1 MRISRRGVLG
11 GAGALLVGFSMRAR
25 SSVLLAREAG
35 GADGHALPASLAR
48 NPWLDSW
55 IRIAADGSVT
65 AFTGKA
71 ELGQGIKTALLQLV
85 AEELEVSFQRV
96 QLVTA
101 DTARTPDEQY
111 TAGSHSTQDS
121 GTALRY
127 VASQVREILKS
138 EAARRWGVAAD
149 RVNAA
154 NGVITAPDGR
164 RIAYGELV
172 ADELLYV
179 QVQPP
184 VRLKDPARFRL
195 VNRSVPRVDIP
206 GKVSGGEA
214 FVQDLRLPGMLH
226 GRVLRPP
233 SYGAQLKALDLAPIE
248 RMPGVVKVVRDGNF
262 VGVVAKG
269 EFQAIKAL
277 QAVSDRARWTEKP
290 SLPAQ
295 QELSKFLTSL
305 PTEDFK
311 IFDQQAPHD
320 AGVRHLEARYSRPY
334 LSHGSIGPSCAVALF
349 SDDVLTVWTHSQ
361 GIYPTRAAIAQLLG
375 LPVSS
380 VRCIH
385 TEGSGCYG
393 HNGADDAA
401 ADAAMLAMTLPGTP
415 IRLQWMREQENT
427 WQPFGPAMV
436 SSVAASLDAS
446 GRVVSWEYGVWS
458 NTHTMRPGPAGA
470 LLAAQQKSRPFP
482 VPHPFPLPQPE
493 GGGDRNG
500 IPLYSFPD
508 TRVLHH
514 FLVDMPIRV
523 SSLRSLGAHMNVFA
537 IESFM
542 DELALAARVD
552 PVEFRLRHLTDARA
566 REVVTT
572 AAERFGWGSRKANSP
587 GSGFGFAFARYKN
600 MSAYCAVALEATVE
614 SDSGRTVVSR
624 VVAAVDT
631 GEIVNPDGVK
641 NQVEGAILQSLSWAL
656 YESVRF
662 DDTRITSVDWA
673 TYPILRF
680 HAVPASIEVHL
691 IARSGYPLL
700 GCGETAQGPTTGAL
714 ANAVANAT
722 GKRMR
727 DLPLT
732 AERVKAVMAEL

>member
-1 MRISRRGVLG
+1 MRISRRDLLG
-11 GAGALLVGFSMRAR
+11 GAGALIVGFSVWAR
-25 SSVLLAREAG
+25 SSVSVAREVG
-35 GADGHALPASLAR
+35 GADGDALPPSLAR

-55 IRIAADGSVT
+55 VRVAADGSVT

-85 AEELEVSFQRV
+85 AEELEISFARV

-101 DTARTPDEQY
+101 DTGRTPDEQY
-111 TAGSHSTQDS
+111 TAGSRSTQDS

-138 EAARRWGVAAD
+138 EAARRWGVPAD
-149 RVNAA
+149 HLSAA
-154 NGVITAPDGR
+154 NGTITAPDGR
-164 RIAYGELV
+164 HIAYGELV

-179 QVQPP
+179 QIRPP
-184 VRLKDPARFRL
+184 ARLKDPARFRI

-206 GKVSGGEA
+206 AKVSGSEA
-214 FVQDLRLPGMLH
+214 FVQDMRLPGMLH

-233 SYGAQLKALDLAPIE
+233 SYRAQLKALQLAPIE
-248 RMPGVVKVVRDGNF
+248 RMPGVVKAVRDGNF
-262 VGVVAKG
+262 VGVVADS
-269 EFQAIKAL
+269 EYQAIKAL
-277 QAVSDRARWTEKP
+277 QAMADGAQWEEKP
-290 SLPAQ
+290 SLPRQ

-305 PTEDFK
+305 PSEDFK
-311 IFDQQAPHD
+311 IFDQHAPHD
-320 AGVRHLEARYSRPY
+320 VGVRRLEARYSRPY
-334 LSHGSIGPSCAVALF
+334 LSHGSIGPSCAVAFF

-361 GIYPTRAAIAQLLG
+361 GIYPARKAIAEMLG
-375 LPVSS
+375 LPITS

-470 LLAAQQKSRPFP
+470 LLAAQQKSRLFP

-500 IPLYSFPD
+500 IPLYSFPAAS
-508 TRVLHH
+508 VVHH

-542 DELALAARVD
+542 DELALAAGAD
-552 PVEFRLRHLTDARA
+552 PVEFRLRHLTDPRA
-566 REVVTT
+566 REVVVA
-572 AAERFGWGSRKANSP
+572 AAERFGWASRKAHRA

-600 MSAYCAVALEATVE
+600 MSAYCAVALEVTVE
-614 SDSGRTVVSR
+614 RESGRIRVSR
-624 VVAAVDT
+624 VAAAVDT

-662 DDTRITSVDWA
+662 DDTRITSIDWA

-680 HAVPASIEVHL
+680 DAVPASIEVHL
-691 IARSGYPLL
+691 IARPGYPLL
-700 GCGETAQGPTTGAL
+700 GCGETGQGPTTGAL

-722 GKRMR
+722 GKRIR

-732 AERVKAVMAEL
+732 PERVKGMMAET